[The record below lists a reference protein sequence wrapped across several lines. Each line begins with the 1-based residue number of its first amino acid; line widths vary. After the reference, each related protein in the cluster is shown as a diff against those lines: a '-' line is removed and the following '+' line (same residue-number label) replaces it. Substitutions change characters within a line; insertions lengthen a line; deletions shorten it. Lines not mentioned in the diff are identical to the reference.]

1 MKRLRADKLIIL
13 ITAFAVDSILR
24 LLSFISYL
32 GSINSNII
40 FLEVSLY
47 CIIPAFLLSL
57 FIQQDDFGH
66 RKNRTILAFAFFLY
80 ILITLLLS
88 LIIYG
93 IDLISILRAIKML
106 LYGVLLLIFALR
118 KKEDNKKWVI
128 IPLVLELGQGVI
140 IAINQI
146 NIYGLFNIWDLLY
159 LIVGGM
165 LSIIEYTIVFLPGDA
180 AGKKKSKNSKYT
192 YLEMYRRNMTR

>member
-1 MKRLRADKLIIL
+1 MKRLRAHKLIIL

-24 LLSFISYL
+24 LLSFIPYL

-88 LIIYG
+88 RIFIYG
-93 IDLISILRAIKML
+93 IDLISILREIKML
-106 LYGVLLLIFALR
+106 LYGVLLIVFALR

-128 IPLVLELGQGVI
+128 IALVLELGQGVI

-146 NIYGLFNIWDLLY
+146 NTYGICY
-159 LIVGGM
+159 T
-165 LSIIEYTIVFLPGDA
+165 LS
-180 AGKKKSKNSKYT
+180 
-192 YLEMYRRNMTR
+192 